1 MSGTLHDVYTAADIA
16 QVAGVPEAQVNA
28 LLARGEIRS
37 ISAFLPAEVPL
48 DPRLDCFVPHT
59 EAVRVVRA
67 LRAGKPVGDP
77 RRVGRLLPLQPQGRR
92 TGVPF
97 LLSTTLHG
105 VAGAAILIIASLG
118 WARADTPTEV
128 TVPPESVRMI
138 FLVQPGPGGGGGG
151 GGRKIPTPP
160 PKAERKGLE
169 RLPSPLPARRLP
181 PPVRP
186 PPPQPPP
193 PPPLE
198 TKTIVAPVITSAADQ
213 RDREGVIEK
222 VPEPPKESQGSG
234 DGPGV
239 GSGQGSGIGAGTGPG
254 IGPGQGGGTGGG
266 PYRPGSGVDPP
277 RLVREVRADYTDD
290 ARRAGVTGEVLLEI
304 VVRSDGSVGDVK
316 MLRGLNPGLDQRAI
330 QAVRQWRFSPAKLK
344 GTPVDVVVEVSVE
357 FKLR

>member
-1 MSGTLHDVYTAADIA
+1 MNGTLHDVYTAADIA
-16 QVAGVPEAQVNA
+16 QVAGAPEAQVEL

-37 ISAFLPAEVPL
+37 ISGFLPPEVPL
-48 DPRLDCFVPHT
+48 DPKLDRFVPRA

-67 LRAGKPVGDP
+67 LRGGKPVGDP
-77 RRVGRLLPLQPQGRR
+77 RRVGRLLPFDEGGRR
-92 TGVPF
+92 TGVPL

-105 VAGAAILIIASLG
+105 IAAAAVLVIASLG
-118 WARADTPTEV
+118 WARADTTEV
-128 TVPPESVRMI
+128 TVPPEPARMI

-151 GGRKIPTPP
+151 GGQKIPTPP

-193 PPPLE
+193 PPLE
-198 TKTIVAPVITSAADQ
+198 TKTIVAPVITSPADQ

-222 VPEPPKESQGSG
+222 VPEPPKESQGPG
-234 DGPGV
+234 AGQGV
-239 GSGQGSGIGAGTGPG
+239 GSGQGSGIGEGTGPG

-316 MLRGLNPGLDQRAI
+316 MLRGLNAGLNERAI
-330 QAVRQWRFSPAKLK
+330 QAVRQWRFAPAKLK

>member
-1 MSGTLHDVYTAADIA
+1 MNGTLHDVYTAADIA
-16 QVAGVPEAQVNA
+16 QVAGVPEAQVDA

-37 ISAFLPAEVPL
+37 ISAFLPPEVPL
-48 DPRLDCFVPHT
+48 DPKLDRFIPHT

-77 RRVGRLLPLQPQGRR
+77 RRVGRLLPLDDRSRR

-105 VAGAAILIIASLG
+105 VAAAAVLVIASLG

-128 TVPPESVRMI
+128 AVPPDSIRMI

-151 GGRKIPTPP
+151 GGRKMATPP
-160 PKAERKGLE
+160 PMAERKGLE

-186 PPPQPPP
+186 QPPQPP

-198 TKTIVAPVITSAADQ
+198 TKTIVAPVVTSAADQ

-222 VPEPPKESQGSG
+222 VPEPPKESP
-234 DGPGV
+234 GPGAGQGV
-239 GSGQGSGIGAGTGPG
+239 GAGQGSGIGEGAGPG

-277 RLVREVRADYTDD
+277 RLLREVRADYTDD

-316 MLRGLNPGLDQRAI
+316 MLRGLNAGLDQRAI
-330 QAVRQWRFSPAKLK
+330 EAVRQWRFAPAKLK
-344 GTPVDVVVEVSVE
+344 GAPVDVVVEVSVE